1 MFYAEEPHN
10 SIGSNFNATPRNN
23 PDMRSDV
30 CLLFTVFVT
39 IKGEKIICR
48 FIEFVTDL

>member
-1 MFYAEEPHN
+1 MFYAEEPDK

-30 CLLFTVFVT
+30 CLLLTTVFAT
-39 IKGEKIICR
+39 IKGEKGLR
-48 FIEFVTDL
+48 

>member
-1 MFYAEEPHN
+1 MLKPDK

-30 CLLFTVFVT
+30 CLPMTTVFDT
-39 IKGEKIICR
+39 IKGEKGLR
-48 FIEFVTDL
+48 

>member
-1 MFYAEEPHN
+1 MFYAEEPDK

-30 CLLFTVFVT
+30 CLLLTAVFVT
-39 IKGEKIICR
+39 IKGEKGLR
-48 FIEFVTDL
+48 